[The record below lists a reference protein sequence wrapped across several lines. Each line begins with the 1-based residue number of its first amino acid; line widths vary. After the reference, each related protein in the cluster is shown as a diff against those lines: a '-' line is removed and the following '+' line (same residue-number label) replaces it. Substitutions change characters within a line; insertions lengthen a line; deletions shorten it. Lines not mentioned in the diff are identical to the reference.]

1 MTFWPHSTRGGVPF
15 PGHGRGWRSAS
26 RFLSRCCCG
35 PRRLSSDEYLERR
48 PGQAETV
55 SEYGQE
61 SMWRDTATA
70 DAERARDLA
79 ARLERRAQ
87 AEDEVAARDIYLG
100 LLNIAD
106 GERVL
111 DVGCGSGAV
120 TREIGRRVG
129 KRGLAVGLDPSPAL
143 LAVARE
149 LAKEKGLGDRVE
161 FREGNALQL
170 PFPDRSFDA
179 VVCVT
184 VLSHVP
190 SGEAAI
196 AELIR
201 VLRPGGRLGIFDLDT
216 DMTAFTHPDRA
227 LTRRIVAAASD
238 ATAVNGWLV
247 RQLPL
252 LFQRAGLMNV
262 RARGF
267 FPLET
272 DLRSFY
278 GSMADRCAEVAVKTG
293 AITEFE
299 RRAWLDTFH
308 EQGAQ
313 GPIVAGRLHIFVWGR
328 KPA

>member
-1 MTFWPHSTRGGVPF
+1 M
-15 PGHGRGWRSAS
+15 
-26 RFLSRCCCG
+26 
-35 PRRLSSDEYLERR
+35 
-48 PGQAETV
+48 
-55 SEYGQE
+55 SEYGKE
-61 SMWRDTATA
+61 SMWRDTATV

-79 ARLERRAQ
+79 ARLERRAK
-87 AEDEVAARDIYLG
+87 AEDEIAARDTYLG
-100 LLNIAD
+100 LLDIAA

-111 DVGCGSGAV
+111 DVGCGTGVV
-120 TREIGRRVG
+120 TREIARRVG
-129 KRGLAVGLDPSPAL
+129 SGGLVVGLDPSPAL

-149 LAKEKGLGDRVE
+149 LAVETGLDDRLE
-161 FREGNALQL
+161 FREGNALRL

-190 SGEAAI
+190 LGEAAI
-196 AELIR
+196 PELVR
-201 VLRPGGRLGIFDLDT
+201 VLRLGGRLGVFDLDT
-216 DMTAFTHPDRA
+216 DMTVFTHPDRI

-252 LFQRAGLMNV
+252 LFQRAGMVDV

-272 DLRSFY
+272 DLQSFY
-278 GSMADRCAEVAVKTG
+278 ANMADRCAEVAVKAG
-293 AITEFE
+293 VITEFE
-299 RRAWLDTFH
+299 RLAWLDAFH

-328 KPA
+328 KPE

>member
-1 MTFWPHSTRGGVPF
+1 VT
-15 PGHGRGWRSAS
+15 
-26 RFLSRCCCG
+26 
-35 PRRLSSDEYLERR
+35 
-48 PGQAETV
+48 
-55 SEYGQE
+55 EYGQE
-61 SMWRDTATA
+61 SLWRDTAAA
-70 DAERARDLA
+70 DAEKARDLV
-79 ARLERRAQ
+79 ARLERRAK
-87 AEDEVAARDIYLG
+87 AADEIAARETYLG
-100 LLNIAD
+100 LLDIAQ

-120 TREIGRRVG
+120 TREIARRVG
-129 KRGLAVGLDPSPAL
+129 SRGLAVGVDPSSAL

-149 LAKEKGLGDRVE
+149 LAREAGFDDRVE
-161 FREGNALQL
+161 FREGNALRL
-170 PFPDRSFDA
+170 PFPDRSFDV

-190 SGEAAI
+190 GGEAAI
-196 AELIR
+196 PELVR
-201 VLRPGGRLGIFDLDT
+201 VLRSGGRLGVFDLDT
-216 DMTAFTHPDRA
+216 DMTAFTHPNRA

-252 LFQRAGLMNV
+252 LFQRAGIVDV

-272 DLRSFY
+272 DLQSFY
-278 GSMADRCAEVAVKTG
+278 AGMADRCAEVAVKAG
-293 AITEFE
+293 VITELE
-299 RRAWLDTFH
+299 GRAWLDTFH

>member
-1 MTFWPHSTRGGVPF
+1 
-15 PGHGRGWRSAS
+15 
-26 RFLSRCCCG
+26 
-35 PRRLSSDEYLERR
+35 
-48 PGQAETV
+48 V

-61 SMWRDTATA
+61 SIWRDTATA
-70 DAERARDLA
+70 DTERARDLA
-79 ARLERRAQ
+79 ARLERRAK
-87 AEDEVAARDIYLG
+87 AEDEVAARDTYLG
-100 LLNIAD
+100 LLNISA

-120 TREIGRRVG
+120 TRDIARRVG
-129 KRGLAVGLDPSPAL
+129 STGLAVGLDPSPAL
-143 LAVARE
+143 LAVARG
-149 LAKEKGLGDRVE
+149 LAQETGLGGHVE
-161 FREGNALQL
+161 FHEGDALRL

-179 VVCVT
+179 AVCVT

-190 SGEAAI
+190 KGEAAI
-196 AELIR
+196 PELVR
-201 VLRPGGRLGIFDLDT
+201 VLRSGGRLGVFDLDT
-216 DMTAFTHPDRA
+216 DMTAFTHPDRN

-252 LFQRAGLMNV
+252 LFQRAGLIDV

-272 DLRSFY
+272 HLQSFY
-278 GSMADRCAEVAVKTG
+278 ASMADRCAEAAVNAG
-293 AITEFE
+293 VVTESE
-299 RRAWLDTFH
+299 GRAWLQAFH
-308 EQGAQ
+308 AQGAQ

>member
-1 MTFWPHSTRGGVPF
+1 
-15 PGHGRGWRSAS
+15 
-26 RFLSRCCCG
+26 
-35 PRRLSSDEYLERR
+35 
-48 PGQAETV
+48 V

-61 SMWRDTATA
+61 SLWRDTATT
-70 DAERARDLA
+70 DAEQARDLA
-79 ARLERRAQ
+79 ARLERRAK
-87 AEDEVAARDIYLG
+87 AEDEIAARDTYLG
-100 LLNIAD
+100 LLDIAA

-120 TREIGRRVG
+120 TREIAKRVG
-129 KRGLAVGLDPSPAL
+129 SRGLAVGLDPSPAL

-149 LAKEKGLGDRVE
+149 LAEETGFGDRIQ
-161 FREGNALQL
+161 FREGNALRL
-170 PFPDRSFDA
+170 PFPDGSFDA

-196 AELIR
+196 PELVR
-201 VLRPGGRLGIFDLDT
+201 VLRSGGRLGVFDLDT

-252 LFQRAGLMNV
+252 LFQRAGIVDV

-272 DLRSFY
+272 DLQSFY
-278 GSMADRCAEVAVKTG
+278 ANLAGRCAEVAVKTG
-293 AITEFE
+293 VITEFE
-299 RRAWLDTFH
+299 RRDWLDAFR
-308 EQGAQ
+308 EQGRQ

>member
-1 MTFWPHSTRGGVPF
+1 
-15 PGHGRGWRSAS
+15 
-26 RFLSRCCCG
+26 
-35 PRRLSSDEYLERR
+35 
-48 PGQAETV
+48 V

-70 DAERARDLA
+70 DAEQARDLA

-87 AEDEVAARDIYLG
+87 AEDEVAARNTYLG
-100 LLNIAD
+100 LLGIAA

-120 TREIGRRVG
+120 TREIARRVG
-129 KRGLAVGLDPSPAL
+129 SRGLAVGIDPSPAL

-149 LAKEKGLGDRVE
+149 LAHETGSGDHVE
-161 FREGNALQL
+161 FREGNVLQL
-170 PFPDRSFDA
+170 PFADQSFDV

-190 SGEAAI
+190 RGEAAI
-196 AELIR
+196 PELVR
-201 VLRPGGRLGIFDLDT
+201 VLRSGGRLGVFDLDT
-216 DMTAFTHPDRA
+216 DMTVFTHPDRH

-252 LFQRAGLMNV
+252 LFQRAGIVDV

-272 DLRSFY
+272 DLQSFY
-278 GSMADRCAEVAVKTG
+278 ASMADRCAEVAVKAG
-293 AITEFE
+293 AITELE
-299 RRAWLDTFH
+299 RRAWLDAFH
-308 EQGAQ
+308 EQGVQ

-328 KPA
+328 KPE